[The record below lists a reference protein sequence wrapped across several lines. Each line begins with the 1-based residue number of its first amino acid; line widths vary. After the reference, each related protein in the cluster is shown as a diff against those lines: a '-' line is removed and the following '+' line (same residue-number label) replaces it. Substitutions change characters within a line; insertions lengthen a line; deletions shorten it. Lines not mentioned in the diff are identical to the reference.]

1 MKQALNL
8 AGFSEYIL
16 RKWLNYHFESET
28 SPGDAKEKDYGGL
41 KFVCTLRENL
51 TEKTKWVTKTTEQ
64 NYP

>member
-16 RKWLNYHFESET
+16 RKWLNYHFENET

-51 TEKTKWVTKTTEQ
+51 TEKTK
-64 NYP
+64 